1 MHKAVTPED
10 VKAAFAQGLEVS
22 FFITGLLALKVE
34 LTPSYISIRSLR
46 SGRCDVLGTTLTFN
60 RTLQHASERG
70 NHHLAKQRS

>member
-22 FFITGLLALKVE
+22 FVFTELLVLKVE
-34 LTPSYISIRSLR
+34 LTSYTSIRSLR
-46 SGRCDVLGTTLTFN
+46 SGRCDVLGTMLTFN
-60 RTLQHASERG
+60 RTLQHASECG